1 MVELNRAVADEVR
14 ARRRA
19 LGLTQQDLAELAG
32 VSERFIRFVEQAKPS
47 VQLDTLE
54 AVLAALGLELRVVPR
69 GTRPGAGQRA
79 LR

>member
-1 MVELNRAVADEVR
+1 MDRLSRAVADEVR

-54 AVLAALGLELRVVPR
+54 AVLGALGLELRVVPR
-69 GTRPGAGQRA
+69 GAQQAAPR
-79 LR
+79 

>member
-1 MVELNRAVADEVR
+1 MDRLSRAVADEVR

-69 GTRPGAGQRA
+69 GAQQAAPR
-79 LR
+79 